1 MLWRFATLS
10 QDDTNSESAVKEIL
24 TFRLLRGQF
33 DPVLLDLA
41 VERALADPQQF
52 GGANVQAQILQE
64 FPFYEPYT
72 NVTSGGFSTMGW
84 IWVLVMAVLLVVGE
98 IIESFLGVVYVA
110 HKGATKWGVLGA
122 FLGGIAGAIAGG
134 FVIPFVGSIIF
145 GLIGAFVFAVLFE
158 YIYYRRLDRALQT
171 GFFAFVGKLSAMFV
185 KLMLSLFNLGF
196 FIYLSWA

>member
-1 MLWRFATLS
+1 MWVEVLQHIGL
-10 QDDTNSESAVKEIL
+10 
-24 TFRLLRGQF
+24 
-33 DPVLLDLA
+33 VLLYIVFFVLNVCIFLGIPGGWIA
-41 VERALADPQQF
+41 F
-52 GGANVQAQILQE
+52 GAIVIYDIA
-64 FPFYEPYT
+64 T
-72 NVTSGGFSTMGW
+72 GFSTMGW
-84 IWVLVMAVLLVVGE
+84 KWLLVMAVVLVVGE

-145 GLIGAFVFAVLFE
+145 GLIGAFAFAVLFE
-158 YIYYRRLDRALQT
+158 YIYYRKLDQALQT

-185 KLMLSLFNLGF
+185 KLMLSLFNLGL